1 METNRAFTQPTTH
14 SISLRLRLLR
24 KSRGWT
30 LHDVEKVSNGSIKA
44 VVMGSYER
52 GSRAISLARC
62 LELAELF
69 SIPITELL
77 IEPSSMK
84 SDHQFSKRFD
94 LRRSSTLCRDE
105 NSPQF
110 VTLHKFLI
118 AIAARRGDWN
128 GEILTL
134 RESDLD
140 TITLLIEMNQ
150 QDLNDW
156 LVQWRLTLS

>member
-1 METNRAFTQPTTH
+1 
-14 SISLRLRLLR
+14 
-24 KSRGWT
+24 
-30 LHDVEKVSNGSIKA
+30 
-44 VVMGSYER
+44 MGSYER

-84 SDHQFSKRFD
+84 SSKRFD